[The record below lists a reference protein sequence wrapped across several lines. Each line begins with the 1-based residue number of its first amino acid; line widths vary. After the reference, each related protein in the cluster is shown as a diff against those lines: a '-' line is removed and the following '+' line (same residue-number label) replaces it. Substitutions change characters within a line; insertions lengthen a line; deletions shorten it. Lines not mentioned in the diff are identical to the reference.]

1 MIYDSENTIKNI
13 IEKIKEYDNITS
25 KFKVNSIIYQLSQT
39 TSEHIWGKIIS
50 CKNRPVGKEYKRV

>member
-39 TSEHIWGKIIS
+39 TSVMSI
-50 CKNRPVGKEYKRV
+50 